1 MQRISTQNQMAPGK
15 NRSVALAATLLLAAA
30 EAFAQEKQ
38 TTEARLIQD
47 GSAKSP
53 SVATR
58 HIVVSIP
65 DRKLALV
72 EDGRIVRTYRVAVGA
87 AVSPT
92 PAGEFKI
99 AHRILRPTYYAPGVV
114 IPPGKENPLGTRW
127 LGLTEKGYGIHGT
140 NEPRSIGHRAS
151 HGCIRMRNDDIEE
164 LFELVRVG
172 DLVELHAEH
181 PAELEQIFG
190 AAEVSA
196 SGGQHT
202 ASPAAMIRTM
212 FPRKGLSRLSQA
224 GLDH

>member
-1 MQRISTQNQMAPGK
+1 MRQINTHNQMAPGK
-15 NRSVALAATLLLAAA
+15 NRSAALAATLLLAAA

-38 TTEARLIQD
+38 TTQARLIQD

-58 HIVVSIP
+58 RIVVSLP

-72 EDGRIVRTYRVAVGA
+72 EDGRVVKTYAVAAGA
-87 AVSPT
+87 AVSPS

-99 AHRILRPTYYAPGVV
+99 AHRILHPTYYAPGVV

-127 LGLTEKGYGIHGT
+127 LGLTKKGYGIHGT
-140 NEPRSIGHRAS
+140 NEPRSIGRRAS

-172 DLVELHAEH
+172 DLVELHAERT
-181 PAELEQIFG
+181 AELEQILG

-196 SGGQHT
+196 SGGQ
-202 ASPAAMIRTM
+202 
-212 FPRKGLSRLSQA
+212 G
-224 GLDH
+224 